1 MLLLIFV
8 VCLSLFFIFIFQIYY
23 RMNID
28 RSSVID
34 HSSGGTASALNTS
47 IYVYIAA
54 ESTLGLF
61 TIITNTLVLVVLCR
75 FRTLHTVA
83 NCYIGSLAVAD
94 VMVGFF
100 SPVLIVV
107 AYLDLARDFYSCVFI
122 HSFVRV
128 FLNTSLLS
136 LACLTLDRYWSILY
150 PVSRFNVASI
160 RCAFINVAVL
170 WILGTST
177 GLMPLMGWHKDPE
190 GFKACSYLR
199 VIDLRHTVYIR
210 FFALELPLILTMLF
224 VNARIFYSVV
234 SGNKRRAGA
243 MLRDV
248 PLGMS
253 REARLK
259 SQKKLLL
266 ALTMIFVLFAVCW
279 LPLDIINCIIFW
291 DPDTVVDKDL
301 LFFTVFLSHFN
312 SLVNPIVY
320 AVSQPGFRR
329 IIRTYIRACGPE
341 DIVVSPS
348 R

>member
-1 MLLLIFV
+1 
-8 VCLSLFFIFIFQIYY
+8 
-23 RMNID
+23 MNID
-28 RSSVID
+28 RSSVINR
-34 HSSGGTASALNTS
+34 SSGGTTSSLSASV
-47 IYVYIAA
+47 YVYIAA
-54 ESTLGLF
+54 ESTLGFF
-61 TIITNTLVLVVLCR
+61 TIITNTLVLVALWR

-107 AYLDLARDFYSCVFI
+107 AYLDLVRDFYSCVFI

-128 FLNTSLLS
+128 FLNTSILS
-136 LACLTLDRYWSILY
+136 LACLTLDRYWSVLH
-150 PVSRFNVASI
+150 PVSRYNVASI

-177 GLMPLMGWHKDPE
+177 GLMPLMGWHKDRE
-190 GFKACSYLR
+190 GFTKCSYRR

-210 FFALELPLILTMLF
+210 FLALQLPLIFAMLF

-234 SGNKRRAGA
+234 SAGRRRSGA
-243 MLRDV
+243 MFREV
-248 PLGMS
+248 TLGMPS
-253 REARLK
+253 EARLK
-259 SQKKLLL
+259 SQKKLFL
-266 ALTMIFVLFAVCW
+266 ALILIFALFALCW

-291 DPDTVVDKDL
+291 DPDTVVDKEL
-301 LFFTVFLSHFN
+301 LFFTVFLSHLN

-329 IIRTYIRACGPE
+329 IIKTYIHTCGP
-341 DIVVSPS
+341 DDTAVSPS
-348 R
+348 H

>member
-1 MLLLIFV
+1 MDLGRSSEDTIQAWDTSVYIFV
-8 VCLSLFFIFIFQIYY
+8 
-23 RMNID
+23 
-28 RSSVID
+28 
-34 HSSGGTASALNTS
+34 G
-47 IYVYIAA
+47 A
-54 ESTLGLF
+54 ECTLGLF

-128 FLNTSLLS
+128 FLNSSLLS
-136 LACLTLDRYWSILY
+136 LTCLTLDRYWSVLH

-170 WILGTST
+170 WILGAST

-190 GFKACSYLR
+190 GFTTCSYLR
-199 VIDLRHTVYIR
+199 VIDLRHTVFIR

-224 VNARIFYSVV
+224 VNARIFYSVA
-234 SGNKRRAGA
+234 SGDKRRARA
-243 MLRDV
+243 VFREFREV

-253 REARLK
+253 RGARLK
-259 SQKKLLL
+259 SQKKLFL
-266 ALTMIFVLFAVCW
+266 ALTLIFALFVVCW
-279 LPLDIINCIIFW
+279 LPLDIVNSIIHW
-291 DPDTVVDKDL
+291 SDIPMDKGL
-301 LFFTVFLSHFN
+301 VLFTIFLSHLN

-320 AVSQPGFRR
+320 AVSQPAFRR
-329 IIRTYIRACGPE
+329 IIRTYIHACLPY
-341 DIVVSPS
+341 DHPASSS

>member
-1 MLLLIFV
+1 
-8 VCLSLFFIFIFQIYY
+8 
-23 RMNID
+23 MNID

-34 HSSGGTASALNTS
+34 HSSVGIVSALKTS
-47 IYVYIAA
+47 IHVYIAA
-54 ESTLGLF
+54 ECTLGFF
-61 TIITNTLVLVVLCR
+61 TIFTNTLVLVVLYR

-100 SPVLIVV
+100 SPVSILV

-136 LACLTLDRYWSILY
+136 LTCVTLDRYWSILH

-170 WILGTST
+170 WILGAST

-190 GFKACSYLR
+190 GFKACSYTR

-210 FFALELPLILTMLF
+210 FFALELPLIFAMLF
-224 VNARIFYSVV
+224 VNARIFCSVV
-234 SGNKRRAGA
+234 SGNKRRAEAVFRA
-243 MLRDV
+243 M
-248 PLGMS
+248 PLGIS
-253 REARLK
+253 SEARLK
-259 SQKKLLL
+259 SQKKLFL
-266 ALTMIFVLFAVCW
+266 ALTMIFVLFAMCW
-279 LPLDIINCIIFW
+279 LPLDIINCIIYW
-291 DPDTVVDKDL
+291 DPDTVVDNNL
-301 LFFTVFLSHFN
+301 FFFTVFLSHLN

-329 IIRTYIRACGPE
+329 IIRTYIRTCGPE
-341 DIVVSPS
+341 VTLLSSS

>member
-1 MLLLIFV
+1 MVLIFV
-8 VCLSLFFIFIFQIYY
+8 VCFSFSFFLFLFFLQIYHKMDLDPYLEATIQEWNTRVYIFI
-23 RMNID
+23 
-28 RSSVID
+28 
-34 HSSGGTASALNTS
+34 G
-47 IYVYIAA
+47 A
-54 ESTLGLF
+54 ECTLGLF
-61 TIITNTLVLVVLCR
+61 TIITNTFVLVVLYR

-94 VMVGFF
+94 VMVGCF

-136 LACLTLDRYWSILY
+136 LACLTLDRYWSILH

-160 RCAFINVAVL
+160 RCAFIIVAVL
-170 WILGTST
+170 WILGAST

-199 VIDLRHTVYIR
+199 VIDLRHTVFIR
-210 FFALELPLILTMLF
+210 FFALELPLVLTMLF
-224 VNARIFYSVV
+224 VNARIFYSVA
-234 SGNKRRAGA
+234 SADKRRARA
-243 MLRDV
+243 VFRDV
-248 PLGMS
+248 PLCMS
-253 REARLK
+253 SEARLK
-259 SQKKLLL
+259 SQKKLFL
-266 ALTMIFVLFAVCW
+266 ALTLIFALFVVCW
-279 LPLDIINCIIFW
+279 LPLDIVNSILHWSDI
-291 DPDTVVDKDL
+291 PVDKGL
-301 LFFTVFLSHFN
+301 VLFTVFLSHLN

-329 IIRTYIRACGPE
+329 IIRTYIHACRPYGH
-341 DIVVSPS
+341 SASSS